1 MRTMADVLHELGRYQ
16 EAHEIATEFIA
27 FAKAKFGPEDPRT
40 LQAMT
45 IYAMACAG
53 LGRLEEAKANF
64 EDVLTTQ
71 TRVFGRYHP
80 DTQVTRHN
88 MRLYGFAVPSE
99 EPP

>member
-1 MRTMADVLHELGRYQ
+1 M
-16 EAHEIATEFIA
+16 ATELIV
-27 FAKAKFGPEDPRT
+27 FAKAKFGLDDTRT
-40 LQAMT
+40 L
-45 IYAMACAG
+45 YAMGKYAVACAG